1 MVVRRLTAQKNDG
14 APPHRTIGVKVFRFL
29 KGVQIDANNYAYA
42 YAHAFGFGYGYAIAY
57 V

>member
-42 YAHAFGFGYGYAIAY
+42 HAFGFGYGYAIAY